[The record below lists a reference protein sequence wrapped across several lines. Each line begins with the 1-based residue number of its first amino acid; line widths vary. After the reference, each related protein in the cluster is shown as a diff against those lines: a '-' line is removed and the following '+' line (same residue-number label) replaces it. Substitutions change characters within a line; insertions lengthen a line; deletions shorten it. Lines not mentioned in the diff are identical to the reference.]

1 MEDNKEL
8 KAIVNAIKELDK
20 FNYLNTSLKSSKNVQ
35 TARIKLV
42 DMVLQN
48 GFYIQPTTY
57 ILIKRKK

>member
-57 ILIKRKK
+57 TLIKRKK